1 MLYLK
6 NNNIYNHLEFYILI
20 TVCLLSFITK
30 KIGLGLFLTF
40 VVIFLLYF
48 HRNPEYRLTNTKDN
62 ILYSPAQGKILN
74 IKQGKNATKISIFLS
89 VFDDHTQCI
98 PIECT
103 KVDEIFNYGNFHFAQ
118 NIEGSEYNQQ
128 LKHILKTKFGNIDII
143 QYTGFFT
150 RRIYSLSSNQD
161 KIYKIGDKLGYI
173 RFGSRVDIYVPNY
186 IVSEILVKRNMKI
199 EMLSPLLKLKQI
211 HN

>member
-30 KIGLGLFLTF
+30 KILLAVFLCT
-40 VVIFLLYF
+40 VIIFLLYF
-48 HRNPEYRLTNTKDN
+48 HRNIEYDTTNTKDN

-74 IKQGKNATKISIFLS
+74 IKKGRNTTKISIFLS

-103 KVDEIFNYGNFHFAQ
+103 KVNEIFNYGNFHFAQ
-118 NIEGSEYNQQ
+118 NEEGSEYNQQ
-128 LKHILKTKFGNIDII
+128 LKHILQTKFGYIEIV

-150 RRIYSLSSNQD
+150 RRIYSLSTQQD
-161 KIYKIGDKLGYI
+161 KTYKVGDKLGYI
-173 RFGSRVDIYVPNY
+173 RFGSRVDVFIPNN
-186 IVSEILVKRNMKI
+186 IINEILVIKNTKI
-199 EMLSPLLKLKQI
+199 AMLTPLVKLK
-211 HN
+211 